1 MILKALNRSPTN
13 LTERVASHLST
24 LLSGKNEIDFS
35 TRQKKS
41 GLVYDITKQEIIDI
55 YESKVIRNQSMV
67 VVAVEGIQKKD
78 IETKASFELKSLD
91 FHFYNASKIPD
102 IVQLKDLNILQTAIE

>member
-24 LLSGKNEIDFS
+24 LLSGKSEIDFN

-41 GLVYDITKQEIIDI
+41 DLVYDITKQEIIDI
-55 YESKVIRNQSMV
+55 YESKVKTNPSMV
-67 VVAVEGIQKKD
+67 LVAVEGIQKND
-78 IETKASFELKSLD
+78 IQTKSSFELKSLD
-91 FHFYNASKIPD
+91 FDFNNASKIPN
-102 IVQLKDLNILQTAIE
+102 IVQLKDLNILKAAIE